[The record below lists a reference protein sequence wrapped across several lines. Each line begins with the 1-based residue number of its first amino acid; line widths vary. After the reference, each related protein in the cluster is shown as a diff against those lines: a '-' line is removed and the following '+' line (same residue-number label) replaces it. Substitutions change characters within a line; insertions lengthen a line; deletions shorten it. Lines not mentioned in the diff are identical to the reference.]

1 MINHIYDYIKSHH
14 EKIFIYGLYSSYV
27 LFIIV
32 LLGVSTT
39 APKYLSSLEKFL
51 KLYVSLFLLWRFN
64 PLRKKPFRRFDRR
77 VVFSCALFLLTTTI
91 LTDAV
96 IIYLEKVKGKV
107 VNFLKIK

>member
-1 MINHIYDYIKSHH
+1 MIDLIRNNH
-14 EKIFIYGLYSSYV
+14 EKLFIYGLYSSYV

-32 LLGVSTT
+32 LLGLSTT

-64 PLRKKPFRRFDRR
+64 PLRKKPFRKFDRR
-77 VVFSCALFLLTTTI
+77 VVFSCALFLLMTTL

-96 IIYLEKVKGKV
+96 MTYMQLFRGKI
-107 VNFLKIK
+107 VNLIKRK

>member
-1 MINHIYDYIKSHH
+1 MIDFIRNHH

-27 LFIIV
+27 LFFIV
-32 LLGVSTT
+32 LLGISAT

-64 PLRKKPFRRFDRR
+64 PLKKEPFRKFDRR
-77 VVFSCALFLLTTTI
+77 VVFSCALFLLMTQL

-96 IIYLEKVKGKV
+96 MIYLQKVRGEV
-107 VNFLKIK
+107 VNLIKKK